1 MYFFIQKINLLVFFK
16 TCKNAIYNKYM
27 EENHINH
34 NLEKRV
40 GNFSKEEVNKM
51 LEIIKKKEEQ
61 FNIDIKNDKEKME
74 NGINTVKVGFFLG
87 SYISTTFL
95 TIYQNMK
102 KILF

>member
-74 NGINTVKVGFFLG
+74 NGIN
-87 SYISTTFL
+87 I
-95 TIYQNMK
+95 I
-102 KILF
+102 I